1 MEILIGIFLYLLV
14 VMFLV
19 SLGKFLKECDD
30 SLLKGM
36 KNELTNRKQLQY
48 PVRHLF

>member
-14 VMFLV
+14 VVFIIAF
-19 SLGKFLKECDD
+19 GKFLKKCDD

-36 KNELTNRKQLQY
+36 KNETMNRNQLHY
-48 PVRHLF
+48 PAR